1 MHKRIVVGI
10 TGASGIIHAVKLLE
24 LLKGEAEVHLVVSD
38 AAFRVLGLETAY
50 TREDVEKLAHCVY
63 DNENLAAPF
72 SSGSFPV
79 DGMVVVPCSI
89 KTLSAIANCYSNTLI
104 SRAADVMLKERRRLV
119 LCVRETPFHL
129 GHLRLM
135 TAAAESGAV
144 ICPPV
149 PAFYSNPASVDDLV
163 TQSAYKLLDLLS
175 ISLSGYRRWNGDCG
189 FVEINSGV
197 TQSRLPE

>member
-1 MHKRIVVGI
+1 MRKRIVVGI
-10 TGASGIIHAVKLLE
+10 TGASGVVYAVKLLE
-24 LLKGEAEVHLVVSD
+24 LLREEAEVHLVISD
-38 AAFRVLGLETAY
+38 AALKVFRLETGYAV
-50 TREDVEKLAHCVY
+50 EDVKKLAHCVY
-63 DNENLAAPF
+63 DNDDLAAPF

-89 KTLSAIANCYSNTLI
+89 KTLSAVANCYSDTLI

-119 LCVRETPFHL
+119 LCVRETPLHL

-149 PAFYSNPASVDDLV
+149 PAFYSGPDCVDDLV
-163 TQSAYKLLDLLS
+163 TQSVCKVLDLIG
-175 ISLSGYRRWNGDCG
+175 ISVSGYRRWNGDCG

-197 TQSRLPE
+197 TV